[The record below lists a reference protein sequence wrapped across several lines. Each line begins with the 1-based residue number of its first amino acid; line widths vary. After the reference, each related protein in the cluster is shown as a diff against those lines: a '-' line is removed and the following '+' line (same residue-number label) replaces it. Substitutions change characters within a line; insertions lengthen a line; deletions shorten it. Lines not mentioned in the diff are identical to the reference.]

1 MTGPHMREGG
11 DLRSGISRAG
21 SNRKW
26 TGMIRYDSEGFS
38 LCMVSQYRTIGI
50 ITLQAEIIIRG
61 VEQSLVTAWSGHIM
75 SQGYICHN
83 C

>member
-50 ITLQAEIIIRG
+50 ITLQAEIIIR
-61 VEQSLVTAWSGHIM
+61 
-75 SQGYICHN
+75 YIHWHA
-83 C
+83 

>member
-26 TGMIRYDSEGFS
+26 TGMIRYDSEASRSVWLVSTVKLALSRCRPKS
-38 LCMVSQYRTIGI
+38 LYGI
-50 ITLQAEIIIRG
+50 IHAAIQN
-61 VEQSLVTAWSGHIM
+61 V
-75 SQGYICHN
+75 
-83 C
+83 

>member
-50 ITLQAEIIIRG
+50 ITLRPK
-61 VEQSLVTAWSGHIM
+61 SLYGIFTGM
-75 SQGYICHN
+75 HN
-83 C
+83 SAIFSV